1 MENRSELARCH
12 ANAFPSSKPSKG
24 SPAVRKW
31 VVIFQQDFIIRGK
44 MIVVIEY
51 ILRGKELALLTI
63 CVGVFFYSIQPLCSF
78 LDATEVE
85 GEDETAERGHCSHFL

>member
-1 MENRSELARCH
+1 
-12 ANAFPSSKPSKG
+12 
-24 SPAVRKW
+24 
-31 VVIFQQDFIIRGK
+31 
-44 MIVVIEY
+44 MIAVIEY
-51 ILRGKELALLTI
+51 IFWGGGTLALLTI